1 MASKLDETLSITVN
15 LNGVDK
21 NLRWFASDLKNGER
35 TNRQVSVRLMSL
47 VMKNF
52 SSQSNDGVKWAP
64 FKLGGRYISSTK
76 VTKRRKK
83 KDEGK
88 RFLDKSAKLL
98 QDTGNLRQSFLGLY
112 DKDLAGVG
120 AKASAGVNYA
130 IVHEQGSPKNK
141 LPARPMLPTA
151 KQLQEE
157 FVNVYTSQ
165 IRRAQRARLGK

>member
-1 MASKLDETLSITVN
+1 MASRLDETLSITVN
-15 LNGVDK
+15 LNGLDK
-21 NLRWFASDLKNGER
+21 KLRDFASDLKDREP

-52 SSQSNDGVKWAP
+52 STQSNDGNKWAP
-64 FKLGGRYISSTK
+64 FKLGGRYVSSKK
-76 VTKRRKK
+76 VKK
-83 KDEGK
+83 KKGEKRGK
-88 RFLDKSAKLL
+88 GRFLDTSAKLL

-112 DKDLAGVG
+112 SKDVAGVG

-151 KQLQEE
+151 KQLEQE
-157 FVNVYTSQ
+157 FINVYNSQ
-165 IRRAQRARLGK
+165 IRRAQRARLGS